1 MVISIRKENIQE
13 IRTSVF
19 VLSINEYYS
28 SKMVSRA
35 HEGWW
40 YGKKEYGW
48 LVLNRISKS
57 IYFFYDKHLLNSD
70 HI

>member
-1 MVISIRKENIQE
+1 MAIWIRKGKIQE

-28 SKMVSRA
+28 SKMASRA

-40 YGKKEYGW
+40 YGKKEYEL
-48 LVLNRISKS
+48 LVLNWISRS
-57 IYFFYDKHLLNSD
+57 IYFSMKNIY
-70 HI
+70 